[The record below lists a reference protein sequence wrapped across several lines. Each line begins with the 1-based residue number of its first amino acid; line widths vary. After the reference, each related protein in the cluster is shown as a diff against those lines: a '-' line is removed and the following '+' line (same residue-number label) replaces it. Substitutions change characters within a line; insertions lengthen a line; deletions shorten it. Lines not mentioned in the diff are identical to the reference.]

1 METFLKRYKEVFE
14 SERKL
19 KRIIK
24 YAESYS
30 IPLSKSSLQYYVHT
44 GIVAGNSGYY
54 TVTDPQ
60 KLNDVLTKVESDLTS
75 QLSINLLN

>member
-30 IPLSKSSLQYYVHT
+30 VPLSKSSLQYFTHT
-44 GIVAGNSGYY
+44 GIVASNSGYY
-54 TVTDPQ
+54 AVTDAQ
-60 KLNDVLTKVESDLTS
+60 KLNDVLAIVESDLSS
-75 QLSINLLN
+75 QLSINLIS